1 MQFNAVIL
9 AAGKTA
15 TGIPVPPEVVT
26 ALGAG
31 RKPAVH
37 VTVSGYH
44 YRSTVSPWG
53 EEFRIPLS
61 AENRTAAGL
70 TAGAEVVVEL
80 TLDTEPRE
88 AEVPADFAAALD
100 AEPSVRAFFDG
111 LSFSNQRSYLLW
123 VEGTKNPETRARR
136 VAQGV
141 ELLRGGQKH
150 R

>member
-1 MQFNAVIL
+1 MKFRAVIL

-26 ALGAG
+26 ALGGG

-37 VTVSGYH
+37 VTVAGYH

-61 AENRTAAGL
+61 ADNRTAAGL
-70 TAGAEVVVEL
+70 SAGDEVDVEL

-88 AEVPADFAAALD
+88 AEVPDDFAAAMD
-100 AEPSVRAFFDG
+100 AEPVVRTFFDG

-136 VAQGV
+136 VVQGV
-141 ELLRGGQKH
+141 DLLRSGQKH

>member
-1 MQFNAVIL
+1 MKFSAEIL

-15 TGIPVPPEVVT
+15 TGIPVPGEVVT
-26 ALGAG
+26 ALGGG

-37 VTVSGYH
+37 VTVAGYR

-53 EEFRIPLS
+53 EEWRIPLS
-61 AENRTAAGL
+61 AEHRSAAGL
-70 TAGAEVVVEL
+70 SAGDQVEVEL

-88 AEVPADFAAALD
+88 AEVPEDFAAALD
-100 AEPSVRAFFDG
+100 ADPAVRTFFDG

-141 ELLRGGQKH
+141 ELLRSGQKH